1 MAEVTEQIVREA
13 PEIEAIKLGLLK
25 SAKQLADKRI
35 NLPGAQVAGF
45 TGLQNLAFDA
55 LGNEA
60 GIGGYLPYLTE
71 AGYTLGDA
79 QGQLSSVMGQAAP
92 FQRDASNLFR
102 SVARAVPGEV
112 RGGQRAAAAG
122 QAAVGQGIRSLEGAS
137 AEFDPSSIDKFMNP
151 FETAAVQQ
159 ALKDIRREGQIA
171 AAGQAANAV
180 GSGAFGGSREAVAQG
195 QLQRNVF
202 DQQGRTAA
210 QMRQAGFESAAQRAQ
225 QAFEQARG
233 RQLQSAGLMGQLGQT
248 GANIGLAAS
257 DLGLRGQQLRSAQGA
272 ALADLG
278 LQYGQLGLQ
287 AGDAL
292 STLGLRQA
300 SLGEL
305 AQNQALRDI
314 QSRYEFGK
322 QQQAQQQAVLDADRQ
337 NRLSQLYEPYQRLSF
352 LSDIYKGAPSSQ
364 QVIAGSTGPNV
375 SPAQQFL
382 GLGIAGLSA
391 AAGAQKA
398 GLFG

>member
-13 PEIEAIKLGLLK
+13 PEIEAYKLGLLK
-25 SAKQLADKRI
+25 SAKRLADKRI
-35 NLPGAQVAGF
+35 KLPGAQVAGF
-45 TGLQNLAFDA
+45 TGLQNLAFGA
-55 LGNEA
+55 LGNQA

-79 QGQLSSVMGQAAP
+79 QGQLGSVMGQAAP
-92 FQRDASNLFR
+92 FQRDARNLFR

-112 RGGQRAAAAG
+112 NVGKDAARRGRAT
-122 QAAVGQGIRSLEGAS
+122 VRQGIRSLRGAD
-137 AEFDPSSIDKFMNP
+137 AEFDPTSIDKFMNP
-151 FETAAVQQ
+151 YETAAVQQ
-159 ALKDIRREGQIA
+159 ALADIRREGQIA

-233 RQLQSAGLMGQLGQT
+233 RQLQAAGLRGQLGQT
-248 GANIGLAAS
+248 GANIGLAAA

-272 ALADLG
+272 ALGDLG

-305 AQNQALRDI
+305 AQNQALKDI
-314 QSRYEFGK
+314 QTRYELGK
-322 QQQAQQQAVLDADRQ
+322 QQQAQQQAVLDAKRQ
-337 NRLSQLYEPYQRLSF
+337 NSLAQLYEPYQRLSF
-352 LSDIYKGAPSSQ
+352 LSDIYKGAPSTQ
-364 QVIAGSTGPNV
+364 QVIAGSTAPNV